1 MNLIPEARI
10 KITRND
16 EQPKVNR
23 SATALRTRHP
33 GGMST
38 AEFDPEAKER
48 ALRAESSSW
57 DVSNPV
63 PANPQ
68 DIPIIDISAWVA
80 SDDNADLTAIG
91 ANVNAACETVGFFQL
106 TGHTVERSLIDEM
119 FDMNKRFFALPLDAK
134 QQIRM
139 DRTEWPVGGVG
150 YLPMYSRKL
159 PSRAKANL
167 NEAFLIK
174 GNRDLTLGDSQWLK
188 ENQLPG
194 FRDTVIRYATAINE
208 LALKLLPIYATALG
222 LSRDFFAPGFAHPS
236 WRLRMTHYPP
246 VPKEREIDA
255 DFGIPP
261 HVDTTFFTLLLQNAP
276 GLTVYNQKRECW
288 IQAPVVDG
296 AFVVNSG
303 ELLKQWT
310 NDRYVSVRHF
320 ANNDAADSRYSI
332 PFFYN
337 AAADYPMECLP
348 TCHSAD
354 NPPRYPTISYQ
365 QSQAAAQGE

>member
-1 MNLIPEARI
+1 
-10 KITRND
+10 
-16 EQPKVNR
+16 
-23 SATALRTRHP
+23 
-33 GGMST
+33 MST

-48 ALRAESSSW
+48 ALRAESSAW

-63 PANPQ
+63 PADPE
-68 DIPIIDISAWVA
+68 DIPIINISAWVA
-80 SDDNADLTAIG
+80 SGDDADLAAIG
-91 ANVNAACETVGFFQL
+91 AQVNAACQTVGFFQL
-106 TGHTVERSLIDEM
+106 VGHTVGQALIHEV
-119 FDMNKRFFALPLDAK
+119 FDMNERFHALPLDVK
-134 QQIRM
+134 QLIHM

-174 GNRDLTLGDSQWLK
+174 GNRDLNFDDSQWLADHA
-188 ENQLPG
+188 LPG
-194 FRDTVIRYATAINE
+194 FRDTVERYATAVNA
-208 LALKLLPIYATALG
+208 LSLKLLPIYATALG
-222 LSRDFFAPGFAHPS
+222 LDRDFFAPGFEHPT

-246 VPKEREIDA
+246 VPEQLDEDA
-255 DFGIPP
+255 DFGIAP
-261 HVDTTFFTLLLQNAP
+261 HVDTTFFTLLLQNAA
-276 GLTVYNQKRECW
+276 GLTIYSHTRECW

-310 NDRYVSVRHF
+310 NDRYLSVRHF
-320 ANNDAADSRYSI
+320 ANNDAVGSRYSI

-354 NPPRYPTISYQ
+354 NPPKYPTISYA